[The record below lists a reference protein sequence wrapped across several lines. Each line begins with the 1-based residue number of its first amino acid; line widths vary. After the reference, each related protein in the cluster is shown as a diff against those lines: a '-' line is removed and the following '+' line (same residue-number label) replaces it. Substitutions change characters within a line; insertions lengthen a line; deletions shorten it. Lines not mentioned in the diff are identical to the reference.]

1 MPTEYI
7 YRVLDVDSD
16 GDPLDHGVV
25 EADSENHALDLL
37 HQRFRRVIP
46 FAGTITVR
54 LYLVTRKQGVWEADT
69 RTDRVLTV
77 SGVAFETNLR
87 NGDYGKC
94 PQCGSRTWIEET
106 IWHWMHERWEFTIPN
121 EDDGRQLTQDGNCDC
136 TYHCAAC
143 GWAIPEGTEGG
154 GGTSSWDEF
163 WDDAEDDDTD
173 EIEEN
178 RHGGIEPI

>member
-37 HQRFRRVIP
+37 QHRFSRVIP

-54 LYLVTRKQGVWEADT
+54 LYPVSRKQGVWESGT
-69 RTDRVLTV
+69 HTDRVLTV
-77 SGVAFETNLR
+77 CGVAFETNVR
-87 NGDYGKC
+87 DDDYGKC

-106 IWHWMHERWEFTIPN
+106 TWHWMYERREFTIPN
-121 EDDGRQLTQDGNCDC
+121 EDDRRQLKQDGSCDC

-143 GWAIPEGTEGG
+143 GWVIPVGTDGG
-154 GGTSSWDEF
+154 GGTSSWDDF
-163 WDDAEDDDTD
+163 WNGGDDDTD
-173 EIEEN
+173 EDEMG
-178 RHGGIEPI
+178 RGEPTR